1 MADTPDAPLDDPDPS
16 KGEREPARTNWLVR
30 LLPLAVLVGALGTAY
45 AFGLQEWISFER
57 LRENR
62 DAITTW
68 VAENTLLASLGYVIG
83 YAVLVAISFPGGS
96 FLTVLGGFLFGVW
109 PGTLFVVAAAT
120 AGATLL
126 FLAARTGLAAPLKDR
141 AGGLIRRMEAGFSE
155 NAFSYMMVL
164 RLVPLFPFW
173 AVNLAPAFLGVSLPT
188 YVLATFI
195 GIIPGSLVY
204 TSVGN
209 GLGAVFDA
217 GGDPDLGLI
226 FQPSI
231 LLPILGLALL
241 SLIPVLH
248 RRLRRRPAAE
258 D

>member
-1 MADTPDAPLDDPDPS
+1 MAEDSNARPDGPDPAGAQPR
-16 KGEREPARTNWLVR
+16 KGTSLLIR
-30 LLPLAVLVGALGTAY
+30 LLPLVILVAALGTAY

-62 DAITTW
+62 ETLTTW
-68 VAENTLLASLGYVIG
+68 VAENQLLASIGFVLGY
-83 YAVLVAISFPGGS
+83 ALLVAISFPGGS

-109 PGTLFVVAAAT
+109 PGTLFVVLAAT
-120 AGATLL
+120 IGATLL
-126 FLAARTGLAAPLKDR
+126 FLAARTGLAAPLKER
-141 AGGLIRRMEAGFSE
+141 AGGLIRRMEEGFRE

-173 AVNLAPAFLGVSLPT
+173 AVNLAPAFLGVPLGT
-188 YVLATFI
+188 YGLATFI

-241 SLIPVLH
+241 SLIPVFYQ
-248 RRLRRRPAAE
+248 RLRKRTPPAA
-258 D
+258 